1 MKVDDKVILCH
12 TNFFWKI
19 DTPVGTEGIIRNII
33 PSRGFSFVVYVVDF
47 PDEEGVVLSEDAL
60 MLSTD
65 ILTEGERIYLKDS
78 ITTLLAQ
85 INFKSRD
92 RIANNILEEIEQKY
106 IKLLNYINETD
117 SKQ

>member
-47 PDEEGVVLSEDAL
+47 PGEEGVVLSEDAL

-65 ILTEGERIYLKDS
+65 TLTEGEKVYLRDN
-78 ITTLLAQ
+78 ITAVFAQ

-92 RIANNILEEIEQKY
+92 KIVNDVLEEIEQKY